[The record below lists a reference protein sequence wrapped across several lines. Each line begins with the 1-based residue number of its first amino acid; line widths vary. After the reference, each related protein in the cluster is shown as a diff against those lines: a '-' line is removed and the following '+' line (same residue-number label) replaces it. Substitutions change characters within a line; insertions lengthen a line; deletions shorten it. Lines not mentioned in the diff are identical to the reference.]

1 MPHPLGSFICL
12 HHHPGWFMHPKF
24 TARRPFGNTAM
35 TAVMSAEIAVG
46 GGVVTNAAAMV
57 AKATGIID
65 GHWVHM
71 ALNKCA

>member
-1 MPHPLGSFICL
+1 MR
-12 HHHPGWFMHPKF
+12 PKF
-24 TARRPFGNTAM
+24 TAQLPVGSTDM
-35 TAVMSAEIAVG
+35 TAVMSAEMVVVG
-46 GGVVTNAAAMV
+46 GIERIAAAMV

>member
-12 HHHPGWFMHPKF
+12 HHHPGWFMRPQF
-24 TARRPFGNTAM
+24 TVRFPVGSTDM
-35 TAVMSAEIAVG
+35 TAVMNAEMVVVG
-46 GGVVTNAAAMV
+46 GIERIAAALVATATGVV
-57 AKATGIID
+57 D